1 MGYIFTEF
9 IINILLETKQEEE
22 PHPSGLDSPSLLN
35 YTIKLSFILSSID

>member
-22 PHPSGLDSPSLLN
+22 PHPSGLGSPSLLK
-35 YTIKLSFILSSID
+35 YTIKLSFI